1 MFKGV
6 LSNNIEMN
14 IDDEGKVVFNATVLL
29 VGLSR
34 ADLDG
39 VLSSVDVKEGTIG
52 MVVEPLVPRP

>member
-29 VGLSR
+29 IGLSR
-34 ADLDG
+34 SDLDA
-39 VLSSVDVKEGTIG
+39 VLSSVDVKEGTLG
-52 MVVEPLVPRP
+52 VVVEPLVPRP